1 MDRILIVS
9 NRLPI
14 QIHKKNSTL
23 QIQPTTGG
31 LATGVNSIHK
41 LGNSLWIGWPGI
53 YLNQKQVEERKQ
65 IVDLLSNEK
74 YHPVFLTPY
83 EIKYYYEGFA
93 NNTIWPLFHYFNLYA
108 CLLYTSPSPRDGL

>member
-9 NRLPI
+9 NRLPV
-14 QIHKKNSTL
+14 QISKKNSTL

-53 YLNQKQVEERKQ
+53 YLNQKQVDER
-65 IVDLLSNEK
+65 
-74 YHPVFLTPY
+74 
-83 EIKYYYEGFA
+83 
-93 NNTIWPLFHYFNLYA
+93 
-108 CLLYTSPSPRDGL
+108 